1 MLCLLSRQEHLEKL
15 QKHQK
20 HYLRIEPQVK
30 LPVAQALVRQQLKK
44 LKQEIKEHGRS

>member
-1 MLCLLSRQEHLEKL
+1 MPCLLSRQEHLEKL

-20 HYLRIEPQVK
+20 HYQQLYRQVR

-44 LKQEIKEHGRS
+44 LKREIRERGGG